1 MQRLLKE
8 YGMTLGIIWGA
19 CLMVF
24 VFTYVWVLS
33 PQSLMKQKFSS
44 ELEEKKQDYVAARG
58 ASQEG
63 ARKRLLLEVEELE
76 DKLRSYVADSN
87 GSTNL
92 TFDISQIANKNDVAS
107 FSIKSKANNNFFF
120 FDVPQCSLI
129 SENRM
134 DVSFMSDFRQFAMF
148 LNSLERHEPVVF
160 VDSFSITRS
169 RQNDSG
175 HRVNMGLSVFVEKR
189 NDS

>member
-63 ARKRLLLEVEELE
+63 ARKRLLLEVEQLE
-76 DKLRSYVADSN
+76 DKLHSYVADSN

-92 TFDISQIANKNDVAS
+92 TFDISQIANKNNVAS
-107 FSIKSKANNNFFF
+107 FSIKSKANNNF

-169 RQNDSG
+169 RQSDSG
-175 HRVNMGLSVFVEKR
+175 HRVKMGLSVFVEKR

>member
-8 YGMTLGIIWGA
+8 YGMMLGMIGGA
-19 CLMVF
+19 CLIVF
-24 VFTYVWVLS
+24 VFTYAWVLS

-44 ELEEKKQDYVAARG
+44 ELEEKKQDYAAARE

-63 ARKRLLLEVEELE
+63 ARKRLLLEVEQLE

-92 TFDISQIANKNDVAS
+92 TFDISEIANKNDVAS
-107 FSIKSKANNNFFF
+107 FSIKSKANDGFY
-120 FDVPQCSLI
+120 DVPLCSLI
-129 SENRM
+129 GENRM
-134 DVSFMSDFRQFAMF
+134 DISFMSGFRQFAMF

-169 RQNDSG
+169 RQSDSG
-175 HRVNMGLSVFVEKR
+175 HRVSMGLSVFVEKR

>member
-169 RQNDSG
+169 RQSDSG
-175 HRVNMGLSVFVEKR
+175 HRVSMGLSVFVEKR